1 MRSEPTLVRRPLVP
15 LVLLALVLSPVSPL
29 GASGLGRGGEAPFAA
44 APAPRANVRVNDPSK
59 DDRGRTNRE
68 AAVVASGGNVVVA
81 FEDASA
87 DVSGYAVSKDGG
99 ATFVH
104 RRLKPPPDGS
114 LTGSPALAAGLGAD
128 VYYATLM
135 TVGGGY
141 LSTVGVARSTD
152 GGETFGEPVDAVNA
166 WTESFEVMDDPAV
179 AVDASASKY
188 RGRVYV
194 TWTYTSPYGER
205 AILFARSTD
214 GGETYSAP
222 GGLTG
227 LERAGAEGSSIVVGP
242 AGEIHVAWLDRHSSP
257 PRILVR
263 TSTDGGSRFGDARR
277 VASVDP
283 LDVLTG
289 GGGGVRANS
298 HPRLA
303 VDGSGRLHVAW
314 AARPEG
320 KPADRADVFHSRS
333 VDGGA
338 SFSAPRRVNDDAAS
352 ATQAFPAIAVTKGGR
367 VAIRWAD
374 RRNGG
379 ADDLT
384 DVCLSVSPDGGAT
397 WGRSVRVTDTSFTYG
412 PVEPG
417 VPAGEHGDDD
427 GLAASGEDFLVA
439 WTDERGSDP
448 DVYFAR
454 VPAGLDALPPALA
467 LTPSPSWTA
476 LRAGDGTEVG
486 VRTSAESATSA
497 TLALTHSGAGSGLS
511 GSFQPSTVAAGQQ
524 ALFSLRAAPDVP
536 ARTDLLTLRAEGG
549 GLAGG
554 AVLRATTYPSA
565 RPFELPANLTGTP
578 GKSAGAALADPSG
591 RLHLVFEDDSA
602 DVSAPAVFYARGLE
616 DSTRVGRVERLTPE
630 GGTGSSPV
638 LAAGADGRVV
648 VAWTGRGPTDTTDRL
663 WVARSRDGGETFAP
677 PVAVTPSSQ
686 LAAWPAVALDAAGNV
701 LVGWY
706 DFDPE
711 VAVLYTAR
719 STDGGATFS
728 APAAVDDDS
737 VGAVTRPGLAFD
749 AKGAAY
755 LVYTRQYYIPGTVA
769 SAARIAIAPDGR
781 TFARP
786 VSLTDEARAASY
798 APDVAVGAD
807 GAVLVAYYT
816 RVVTEEGTYDRD
828 VVVSR
833 STDGGATFSPPVDVA
848 KNAGQSWFPA
858 IAAEPGGGVL
868 VAWEDDTGSGIPEI
882 LVARSTDGGVTYSAP
897 VDVSGTPG
905 LSGSAANSLAGPG
918 GPGRA
923 AVSVSADGRALVSWL
938 DDSPAN
944 PDVFAVRLD
953 PRALTNRPPSVV
965 IDAPSPGASVEA
977 GVVVRFAGSGS
988 DPDGDPLAFSWS
1000 FGDGWSDEGTPA
1012 AHVYANPGT
1021 RVVTLTA
1028 TDRWG
1033 AAATASVTLTVA
1045 RPTLAGETLLLPVV
1059 LDARGVGG
1067 SRFGSELTLASR
1079 RETPTEVLL
1088 AYTASLG
1095 SGSGFARV
1103 TLAPG
1108 EQRFVPNLL
1117 EWLRQQRLPLPDD
1130 GSSRAGTLR
1139 LTFGGGSGDVFA
1151 GVRTF
1156 TADPRG
1162 GSGTFGV
1169 FTTGVVPVDGPV
1181 TVYGLRQDAAQRSNL
1196 ALVNGGDAPL
1206 TLRVSLFGPLGEPL
1220 GALPDV
1226 TLGGWGWTQLAQPLA
1241 GKAESGRA
1249 VVTRVGGS
1257 GPFSAYGVRNDAVTS
1272 DGSCLPPLSTDDGSG
1287 ASRLLPVVLDV
1298 AGLGARFRTE
1308 LTLANLS
1315 SAPLPLRL
1323 TYVAAPGFGSGS
1335 GSLDLTLA
1343 AGEQRDVPDAIAFL
1357 RGALPIEADGR
1368 AVAGSLRID
1377 APAGT
1382 PAASLAAGARTYTP
1396 LSPAGSFGVFSAG
1409 LTPAES
1415 SDGVAWV
1422 HALRE
1427 DGAQRSNLALVHR
1440 GDAPGPITLRV
1451 TLFDGT
1457 GAPLGDPVDVT
1468 LGQGEW
1474 RQLGR
1479 PLDGRAVEGYAKV
1492 ERVSGSA
1499 RFVAYGVLNDNVSS
1513 DGSWVPMSR

>member
-1 MRSEPTLVRRPLVP
+1 MRRPLVP
-15 LVLLALVLSPVSPL
+15 LVLLALALSPFPPL
-29 GASGLGRGGEAPFAA
+29 GASVRGPDRGVETPLA
-44 APAPRANVRVNDPSK
+44 APASRANVRVNDPSK

-68 AAVVASGGNVVVA
+68 ATVVASGGNVVVA

-104 RRLKPPPDGS
+104 RRLTPPPDGS
-114 LTGSPALAAGLGAD
+114 LYGSPALAAGLGAD

-141 LSTVGVARSTD
+141 LSTVGVAKSTD

-227 LERAGAEGSSIVVGP
+227 LERAGAEGSLIVVGP
-242 AGEIHVAWLDRHSSP
+242 AGEIHVAWLDRHASP

-283 LDVLTG
+283 LEVLTG

-314 AARPEG
+314 AARPEE
-320 KPADRADVFHSRS
+320 KPADRADVFYARS

-352 ATQAFPAIAVTKGGR
+352 AAQAFPAIAVTAGGR

-374 RRNGG
+374 RRNGA

-384 DVCLSVSPDGGAT
+384 DVYLSVSPDGGAT

-439 WTDERGSDP
+439 WTDERASDP
-448 DVYFAR
+448 DVYLAR
-454 VPAGLDALPPALA
+454 VPADLDALPPDLVLTLSAPWAALG
-467 LTPSPSWTA
+467 
-476 LRAGDGTEVG
+476 AGLSTEV
-486 VRTSAESATSA
+486 RIQTLAEGAAA

-511 GSFQPSTVAAGQQ
+511 GSFWPASIAAGQDTRFQ
-524 ALFSLRAAPDVP
+524 LWTDPDVP
-536 ARTDLLTLRAEGG
+536 ARTDLLTLGAEGG
-549 GLAGG
+549 GLAGK
-554 AVLRATTYPSA
+554 AVLRVTTYPRGRS
-565 RPFELPANLTGTP
+565 FQLPVNLTATP
-578 GKSAGAALADPSG
+578 GMSAGAALADPSG
-591 RLHLVFEDDSA
+591 RIHLVFEDDFA
-602 DVSAPAVFYARGLE
+602 DVSAPAVYYARGFSSL
-616 DSTRVGRVERLTPE
+616 TAVGQRVRLTPE
-630 GGTGSSPV
+630 GATGSSPA
-638 LAAGADGRVV
+638 LAAGAGDRLAVV
-648 VAWTGRGPTDTTDRL
+648 WTGRGPGDTTDRV
-663 WVARSRDGGETFAP
+663 WIARSVEGQDFKPAVAIS
-677 PVAVTPSSQ
+677 PVSQ

-701 LVGWY
+701 LVAWY
-706 DFDPE
+706 DFEPD

-755 LVYTRQYYIPGTVA
+755 LVYTRQYVIPGTVA
-769 SAARIAIAPDGR
+769 SAARIAVARDGR

-816 RVVTEEGTYDRD
+816 RVVTDEGTYDRD
-828 VVVSR
+828 VVVTR

-868 VAWEDDTGSGIPEI
+868 VVWEDDTGSGVPEI
-882 LVARSTDGGVTYSAP
+882 LAARSTDGGATFWPP

-953 PRALTNRPPSVV
+953 PRALTNRPPSAT
-965 IDAPSPGASVEA
+965 IDALSPGATVEA
-977 GVVVRFAGSGS
+977 GIPLLFAGSGS
-988 DPDGDPLAFSWS
+988 DPDGDPLTFSWS
-1000 FGDGWSDEGTPA
+1000 YGDGWSEAGA
-1012 AHVYANPGT
+1012 SGAHIYANPGT
-1021 RVVTLTA
+1021 YVVTLTA
-1028 TDRWG
+1028 TDFWR
-1033 AAATASVTLTVA
+1033 ASATDSITVTVS
-1045 RPTLAGETLLLPVV
+1045 RPTLEGETLLLPVV
-1059 LDARGVGG
+1059 LGAQGVGG
-1067 SRFGSELTLASR
+1067 SRFRSELTLASR
-1079 RETPTEVLL
+1079 REGPTEVLL

-1095 SGSGFARV
+1095 SGSGYARA
-1103 TLAPG
+1103 TLGPG

-1117 EWLRQQRLPLPDD
+1117 EWLREERLPLPDD

-1139 LTFGGGSGDVFA
+1139 VTFGGGTGGVFA

-1156 TADPRG
+1156 TGDPRG
-1162 GSGTFGV
+1162 GAGSYGV

-1181 TVYGLRQDAAQRSNL
+1181 TVYGLRQDATQRSNL

-1249 VVTRVGGS
+1249 VVTRVGGG

-1272 DGSCLPPLSTDDGSG
+1272 DGSYLPPLSADDGSG
-1287 ASRLLPVVLDV
+1287 GSRLLPVVLDV
-1298 AGLGARFRTE
+1298 AGHGARFRTE
-1308 LTLANLS
+1308 LTFANLS

-1323 TYVAAPGFGSGS
+1323 TYVAAPGFGGGS
-1335 GSLDLTLA
+1335 GSVDLTLA

-1368 AVAGSLRID
+1368 SVAGSLRVD

-1382 PAASLAAGARTYTP
+1382 PASAFAAGARTYAP
-1396 LSPAGSFGVFSAG
+1396 LSPAGSYGLFYAG

-1427 DGAQRSNLALVHR
+1427 GGMQRSNLALVHR

-1451 TLFDGT
+1451 SFFDAYT
-1457 GAPLGDPVDVT
+1457 GEPRGEPVHVT
-1468 LGQGEW
+1468 LGPGEW
-1474 RQLGR
+1474 HQFGQPLGE
-1479 PLDGRAVEGYAKV
+1479 GAVEGYAKV
-1492 ERVSGSA
+1492 ERVSGAA
-1499 RFVAYGVLNDNVSS
+1499 RFVSYGVLNDNVSS